1 MEQIRKLEEILKAV
15 KGKEMGPLDAFLQ
28 LRQILQ
34 TEDNQS
40 QDQGNTFATTNANE
54 SFDKLKK
61 RFQFWSFELSAIN
74 LNALS
79 PKERLLYLR
88 RYFFEDKARILKRA
102 IAPQILMGL
111 ALQNFASLA
120 GLSLNFVLLGKHLAL
135 KTEIDGECQYISLEE
150 NGRVLDTQEVLDLI
164 FNFGKIRRID
174 FSDLV
179 LAYLEYFQK
188 QLDPKKA
195 SKQLLKIYDLILLLK
210 TSDPKTLLRRAY
222 LYKELGYISEALA
235 DLKRY
240 LNFQPP
246 EPLAKSLKK
255 FYSQLNN

>member
-1 MEQIRKLEEILKAV
+1 MEPIRKLEEILKSV
-15 KGKEMGPLDAFLQ
+15 KGKEIGAFEAFLQ
-28 LRQILQ
+28 LRQILHP
-34 TEDNQS
+34 EEALGASVYNDS
-40 QDQGNTFATTNANE
+40 IE
-54 SFDKLKK
+54 RLKK
-61 RFQFWSFELSAIN
+61 RFQFWSFEISSAN
-74 LNALS
+74 LNELS

-88 RYFFEDKARILKRA
+88 RYFFEDKAQVLKKA

-111 ALQNFASLA
+111 ALQNFAHLA

-135 KTEIDGECQYISLEE
+135 KTEIEGEFQYISLDD
-150 NGRVLDTQEVLDLI
+150 NGRLLDTQEVLDLI
-164 FNFGKIRRID
+164 FNFGKIRRLD

-195 SKQLLKIYDLILLLK
+195 SFQILRIYDLILSLRA
-210 TSDPKTLLRRAY
+210 SDPKTLLRRAY

-240 LNFQPP
+240 LNFQPS
-246 EPLAKSLKK
+246 EPLSKSLKK
-255 FYSQLNN
+255 FYSQL

>member
-1 MEQIRKLEEILKAV
+1 MITSIEQIRKLEEILKSV
-15 KGKEMGPLDAFLQ
+15 KGKEMGALEAFLQ

-34 TEDNQS
+34 SEEPFGASASSDS
-40 QDQGNTFATTNANE
+40 IE
-54 SFDKLKK
+54 RLKK
-61 RFQFWSFELSAIN
+61 RFQFWSFELSSVN
-74 LNALS
+74 LNNLA

-88 RYFFEDKARILKRA
+88 RYFFEDKAKVLKKA

-111 ALQNFASLA
+111 ALQNFAHLA

-135 KTEIDGECQYISLEE
+135 KTEIEGEFQYISLDD
-150 NGRVLDTQEVLDLI
+150 NGRLLDTQEVLDFI
-164 FNFGKIRRID
+164 FNFGKIRRLD

-195 SKQLLKIYDLILLLK
+195 SYQILRIYDLILSLR

-255 FYSQLNN
+255 FYSQL

>member
-1 MEQIRKLEEILKAV
+1 MVTSIEQIRKLEEILRAV
-15 KGKEMGPLDAFLQ
+15 KSKEIGVLDAFFQ

-34 TEDNQS
+34 TEDA
-40 QDQGNTFATTNANE
+40 QGNHLTQDSIE
-54 SFDKLKK
+54 KLKK
-61 RFQFWSFELSAIN
+61 RFQFWSFELSSVN
-74 LNALS
+74 LNALA
-79 PKERLLYLR
+79 PKERLLFLR
-88 RYFFEDKARILKRA
+88 QYFFEDKAKILKKA
-102 IAPQILMGL
+102 VAPQILMGL
-111 ALQNFASLA
+111 ALQNFAHLT

-135 KTEIDGECQYISLEE
+135 KTEIEGEFQYISLDE
-150 NGRVLDTQEVLDLI
+150 NGRLLDTQEVLDLI

-179 LAYLEYFQK
+179 LAYLEYFQN

-195 SKQLLKIYDLILLLK
+195 SRQILRIYDLILSLR

-240 LNFQPP
+240 LNFQPT
-246 EPLAKSLKK
+246 EPFTKSIRK
-255 FYSQLNN
+255 FYSQL

>member
-1 MEQIRKLEEILKAV
+1 VVTSIEQIKKLEEILKGV
-15 KGKEMGPLDAFLQ
+15 KGKEIGALEAFLQ

-34 TEDNQS
+34 PD
-40 QDQGNTFATTNANE
+40 DAQGLSNANDSIE
-54 SFDKLKK
+54 RLKK
-61 RFQFWSFELSAIN
+61 RFQFWSFELSSVN
-74 LNALS
+74 LNSLT
-79 PKERLLYLR
+79 PKERLLFLR
-88 RYFFEDKARILKRA
+88 RYFFEDKAKVLKKA

-111 ALQNFASLA
+111 ALQNFANLT

-135 KTEIDGECQYISLEE
+135 KTEIEGEFQYISLDE
-150 NGRVLDTQEVLDLI
+150 NGRLLDTQEVLDLI

-179 LAYLEYFQK
+179 LAYLEYFQN

-195 SKQLLKIYDLILLLK
+195 SNQILRIYDLILSLR
-210 TSDPKTLLRRAY
+210 TADPKTLLRRAY

-240 LNFQPP
+240 LNFQPS
-246 EPLAKSLKK
+246 EPLAKSIRK
-255 FYSQLNN
+255 FYSQL